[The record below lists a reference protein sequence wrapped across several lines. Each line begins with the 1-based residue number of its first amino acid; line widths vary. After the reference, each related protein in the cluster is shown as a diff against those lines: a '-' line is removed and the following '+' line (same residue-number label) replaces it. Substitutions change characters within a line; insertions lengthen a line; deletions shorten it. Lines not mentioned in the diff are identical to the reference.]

1 MSEQESG
8 GRRQGDGKASR
19 GDRGR
24 RPNVVVVLA
33 DDMGWGDL
41 GCYGA
46 TKIPTPA
53 MDRVAAE
60 GPGRL
65 TAIRLPLCAHPVGTR
80 S

>member
-1 MSEQESG
+1 M
-8 GRRQGDGKASR
+8 
-19 GDRGR
+19 
-24 RPNVVVVLA
+24 VVVLA

-60 GPGRL
+60 GVRA
-65 TAIRLPLCAHPVGTR
+65 TDC
-80 S
+80 